1 MFQAVT
7 NEFVCHIVFAFLP
20 KNVGRT
26 PLGFLGLFLLL
37 ALSDPK
43 ELEAAEFNLIV
54 HGGEFS
60 RSQSVVSFDCPQ
72 SIWNP
77 ELDRGGRSFP
87 VQLGLDGRLHFL
99 VESLDAGETRR
110 FRLRN
115 RTKSPASHRGIWLK
129 RTGDAFK
136 FELNGKPIVQYQ
148 GGGGVLPRGEID
160 PVFRRGGY
168 LHPVWSPSGLVV
180 SDDYPENHLHHHGIW
195 DSWTKTEYDGRS
207 PNFWETGHK
216 KGAVE
221 FDSIDNAWSGA
232 VFGGIRSRHR
242 FVDLTV
248 SDPVVVL
255 NESWELKV
263 YAITNSDSPYRVFD
277 LSITQECATEK
288 PLKLPQYRYGG
299 LGFRGHQDWDGAAN
313 ANFLTGLGE
322 SNRIKG
328 HATRAPWCHIGGRIG
343 DQLSGLAIFCHPK
356 NFRAPQP
363 MRIHPTEPFFCYAPA
378 QLGDWEIRPG
388 QPYRAQYR
396 FIVFDGS
403 PKKEVL
409 DLLWLDYSEP
419 VKVSVV
425 KAD

>member
-1 MFQAVT
+1 MFQAAT
-7 NEFVCHIVFAFLP
+7 SDFVRPIVPAFLP
-20 KNVGRT
+20 KNIMRT
-26 PLGFLGLFLLL
+26 PFGYLGLLLL
-37 ALSDPK
+37 LVVVDSKALW
-43 ELEAAEFNLIV
+43 AVEFDVIV
-54 HGGEFS
+54 EGGGFS
-60 RSQSVVSFDCPQ
+60 RSHSVASFDCPH
-72 SIWNP
+72 SIWDP
-77 ELDRGGRSFP
+77 ELDQGGTVLP

-115 RTKSPASHRGIWLK
+115 RTKGSKSHKGIWVERK
-129 RTGDAFK
+129 GDAFR
-136 FELNGKPIVQYQ
+136 FELNGEPLVQYQ
-148 GGGGVLPRGEID
+148 GGAGVLPRGEID

-168 LHPVWSPSGLVV
+168 LHPVWSPSGLIV
-180 SDDYPENHLHHHGIW
+180 SDDYPANHLHHHGIW
-195 DSWTKTEYDGRS
+195 DSWTKTEFDGRS
-207 PNFWETGHK
+207 PNFWETGDK
-216 KGAVE
+216 KGTVE
-221 FDSIDNAWSGA
+221 FVSVDHVWSGA

-242 FVDLTV
+242 FVDLTL
-248 SDPVVVL
+248 SDPIVVL

-263 YAITNSDSPYRVFD
+263 YAINNPSSPYRVFD
-277 LSITQECATEK
+277 LGFNQECATDK

-322 SNRIKG
+322 SDRIKG

-363 MRIHPTEPFFCYAPA
+363 MRIHPSEPFFCYAPA
-378 QLGDWEIRPG
+378 QLGEWEIRPG
-388 QPYRAQYR
+388 EPYRSQYR
-396 FIVFDGS
+396 FVVFDGS

-409 DLLWLDYSEP
+409 DLLWLNYSEP
-419 VKVSVV
+419 IKVSVM